1 MIYLSILLF
10 AKTLAQTE
18 DVELGEELDL
28 DVADDEQRLGQH
40 DVDAAVGP
48 FHLVVQDGWG
58 LWYMSRADHEWSKAL
73 NFPDVIRYY
82 LKLAFFLGR

>member
-1 MIYLSILLF
+1 MIFFSILLF

-48 FHLVVQDGWG
+48 FHLVVQDG
-58 LWYMSRADHEWSKAL
+58 
-73 NFPDVIRYY
+73 
-82 LKLAFFLGR
+82 